1 MSFLNTHFPQ
11 NTHAPR
17 LQRTFKAT
25 TGAGAGSLASSHGA
39 TAAPAVATASAA
51 NAHADLRLQAEQTL
65 GSNRALAQAV
75 VLPPNEDPSE
85 WLALHVVD
93 FYNQLNMLYGTI
105 TEFCSPQTC
114 PRMTATS
121 EYEYLWQ
128 DPLQRSKPPA
138 HMSAPGYIE
147 ALMQWIQGFL
157 DDETVFPVKMG
168 VPFPLQFHALVKT
181 IFKRMFRVYA
191 HIYCHHFDEVNELG
205 VQMHLN
211 TSLKHFVLFA
221 REFDLLTKKDLGPL
235 QELVERF

>member
-11 NTHAPR
+11 GVPTMRAQRSFKPTGTHPAAETAPV
-17 LQRTFKAT
+17 T
-25 TGAGAGSLASSHGA
+25 
-39 TAAPAVATASAA
+39 
-51 NAHADLRLQAEQTL
+51 AHADLKLYAEQTL

-75 VLPPNEDPSE
+75 KLPISEDTNE

-93 FYNQLNMLYGTI
+93 FYNQINMLYGTI

-114 PRMTATS
+114 PRMTATA

-128 DPLQRSKPPA
+128 DPLQRSRAPT

-147 ALMQWIQGFL
+147 ALMQWVQGFL
-157 DDETVFPVKMG
+157 DDETIFPVKMG
-168 VPFPLQFHALVKT
+168 VPFPTQFQPLVKT
-181 IFKRMFRVYA
+181 IFKRLFRVYA

-211 TSLKHFVLFA
+211 TSLKHFILFS
-221 REFDLLTKKDLGPL
+221 REFNLLSKKDLGPL
-235 QELVERF
+235 EDLVERF